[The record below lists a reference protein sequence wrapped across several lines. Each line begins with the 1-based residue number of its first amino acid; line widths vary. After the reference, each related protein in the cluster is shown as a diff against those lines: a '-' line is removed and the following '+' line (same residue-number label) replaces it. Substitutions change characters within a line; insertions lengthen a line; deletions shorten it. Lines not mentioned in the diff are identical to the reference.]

1 MKNFFFSIIIIL
13 TASAVLQ
20 QFLPWW
26 IIVLPAFAVGC
37 FYEQKS
43 HIAFLSG
50 FIAVFVMWS
59 FYAFFLSA
67 ANDDILA
74 QKVAALLPLQGKVS
88 LLFIVTGTIGGLVS
102 GFAALSGNLLRKTT
116 E

>member
-1 MKNFFFSIIIIL
+1 MKNFFFSIVIIL
-13 TASAVLQ
+13 TASMVLQ

-26 IIVLPAFAVGC
+26 IIVLPAFSVGF

-43 HIAFLSG
+43 LVAFLSG
-50 FIAVFVMWS
+50 FIAVFVVWS

-74 QKVAALLPLQGKVS
+74 KKVAMLLPLQGKVW
-88 LLFIVTGTIGGLVS
+88 LLLIVTGIVGGLVS
-102 GFAALSGNLLRKTT
+102 GFAALSGSLAAKLR
-116 E
+116 